1 VTAAPG
7 AGAVVA
13 GTVALLL
20 VGGSTTGCV
29 AMTPLQDR
37 AWHAFQDCQ
46 RVARTAQLRQVTPDG
61 RLGFE
66 AEDGD
71 MVQMKT
77 CLRDRW
83 GYPFAN

>member
-1 VTAAPG
+1 MGLARLAIL
-7 AGAVVA
+7 
-13 GTVALLL
+13 ALAL
-20 VGGSTTGCV
+20 VGLTASCV
-29 AMTPLQDR
+29 SMTPLQER

-66 AEDGD
+66 AEEAD
-71 MVQMKT
+71 MANMKQ

>member
-1 VTAAPG
+1 MRRGRLATL
-7 AGAVVA
+7 
-13 GTVALLL
+13 ALLL
-20 VGGSTTGCV
+20 IGGPTAACV

-46 RVARTAQLRQVTPDG
+46 SVARTAQLRQVTPDG

-71 MVQMKT
+71 MAKMKA

-83 GYPFAN
+83 GYPFVN

>member
-1 VTAAPG
+1 VTTRPG
-7 AGAVVA
+7 AGTLLA
-13 GTVALLL
+13 GLGL
-20 VGGSTTGCV
+20 VLGATASCV
-29 AMTPLQDR
+29 AMTPLQER

-66 AEDGD
+66 AEEAD
-71 MVQMKT
+71 MANMKQ